1 MTPRLDRRPI
11 ESGSA
16 AAANARRCADPRC
29 NRGWLGEDLDGRLIP
44 CLQCKPHIHRAAPV
58 DNDCGHR

>member
-1 MTPRLDRRPI
+1 MTPRLDRTGEPI

-16 AAANARRCADPRC
+16 AATKSRRCTDPCC

-44 CLQCKPHIHRAAPV
+44 CLACKPHLSRTTDV
-58 DNDCGHR
+58 NGTR